1 MSTIKI
7 WGWDK
12 KKRTMLRFIKS
23 GDIFCFELKS
33 QQYCFG
39 RIMAKTVVGHIAEIF
54 DYISSDTFMNAEIIE
69 KSSRL
74 MPLIVLDSYTLFDNK
89 RSGDWRIVGH
99 QENYTPND
107 VEDIYFTYGLGS
119 GCKKVDVFGNA
130 TPIHESDQEKYIL
143 LAPRC
148 DEYIKELVLKTI
160 EQMNE

>member
-1 MSTIKI
+1 MSNIKI

-23 GDIFCFELKS
+23 GDIFCFELEK
-33 QQYCFG
+33 QKYCFG
-39 RIMAKTVVGHIAEIF
+39 RIISDTFTGHIAEIF
-54 DYISSDTFMNAEIIE
+54 DYISSDTFINAEIIE

-99 QENYTPND
+99 QENYVPND
-107 VEDIYFTYGLGS
+107 VENIYFTYGHRG
-119 GCKKVDVFGNA
+119 GCRKMDVFGKE

-143 LAPRC
+143 LSPRC
-148 DEYIKELVLKTI
+148 DEYIKELVLKAI
-160 EQMNE
+160 NR

>member
-1 MSTIKI
+1 MSNIKI

-23 GDIFCFELKS
+23 GDIFCFELEK
-33 QQYCFG
+33 QKYCFG
-39 RIMAKTVVGHIAEIF
+39 RIISDTFTGHIAEIF
-54 DYISSDTFMNAEIIE
+54 DYISSDTFINAEIIE

-99 QENYTPND
+99 QENYVPND
-107 VEDIYFTYGLGS
+107 VENIYFTYGHGG
-119 GCKKVDVFGNA
+119 GCRKMDVFGKE

-143 LAPRC
+143 LSPRC

-160 EQMNE
+160 EQMN